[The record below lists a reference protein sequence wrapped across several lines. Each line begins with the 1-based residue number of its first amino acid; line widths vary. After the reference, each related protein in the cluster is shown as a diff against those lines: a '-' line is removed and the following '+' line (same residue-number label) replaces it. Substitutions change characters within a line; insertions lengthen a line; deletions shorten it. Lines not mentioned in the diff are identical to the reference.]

1 MGNVDCFGIRRK
13 NFCNF
18 LLFNFVSNENKSEK
32 DDDFLY
38 KLFEELIC
46 KKMMKAIAKN
56 PHVFA
61 LKS

>member
-46 KKMMKAIAKN
+46 KKIYETN
-56 PHVFA
+56 Q
-61 LKS
+61 